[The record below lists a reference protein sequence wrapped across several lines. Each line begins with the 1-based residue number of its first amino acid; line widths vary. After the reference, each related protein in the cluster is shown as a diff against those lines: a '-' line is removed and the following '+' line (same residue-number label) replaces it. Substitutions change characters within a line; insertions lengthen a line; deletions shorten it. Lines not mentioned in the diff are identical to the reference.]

1 MQTPLALGA
10 SLLAVLIWLI
20 SRRRPQLSAQPSD
33 RLTGGG
39 CSSPLARV
47 LSVTPPAAAPSGPL
61 AKPVAA
67 AAPAGRRLQRL
78 RQLSVSMG
86 KDPGSRLAVM
96 QELQVQ
102 PDRRA
107 LTLIKRGLRDS
118 NPAVVLAAASAI
130 NAFRGRPAPAPAD
143 QPRLPRNA
151 AALARNVVRTR

>member
-20 SRRRPQLSAQPSD
+20 SRRRPQLSAPSTD
-33 RLTGGG
+33 RLAGGLG
-39 CSSPLARV
+39 SSAVARV
-47 LSVTPPAAAPSGPL
+47 LSPTPPAAAPAAL
-61 AKPVAA
+61 PVAA

-78 RQLSVSMG
+78 RQLTVSMG
-86 KDPGSRLAVM
+86 RDPGSRLAVM

-107 LTLIKRGLRDS
+107 LPLIKRGLRDS

-130 NAFRGRPAPAPAD
+130 NAFRGRPAAAPAD

-151 AALARNVVRTR
+151 AALARSVVRTR